1 MKRTLPLLLLA
12 LLFAASTVTGDT
24 SGDGIARV
32 QVDVNPNV
40 TVGVNTPNVVIPP
53 VQTGQFSATI
63 DFRVDAN
70 VQEVCLQVEATYLY
84 KGDDPTNDEVAPIP
98 LDESVPVIVDP
109 SNANPLDG
117 ASNEMPLGPT
127 PGSLD
132 GFESRSTGILCF
144 ESSQNNHFSQD
155 VLVTVT
161 WDQID
166 PEQPTGQYSGFV
178 RLIVLLEEA
187 SPV

>member
-1 MKRTLPLLLLA
+1 MKRTLPLLLFA

-24 SGDGIARV
+24 SGDAIARV

-40 TVGVNTPNVVIPP
+40 TVGVNSPNVAMPP
-53 VQTGQFSATI
+53 VQTGEFSATI

-98 LDESVPVIVDP
+98 LAESVPVIIDP
-109 SNANPLDG
+109 SNANPLNG
-117 ASNEMPLGPT
+117 ASNELPFLPDVRD
-127 PGSLD
+127 LD
-132 GFESRSTGILCF
+132 GFESRATESLCF

-178 RLIVLLEEA
+178 RIIVILEE
-187 SPV
+187 SPT